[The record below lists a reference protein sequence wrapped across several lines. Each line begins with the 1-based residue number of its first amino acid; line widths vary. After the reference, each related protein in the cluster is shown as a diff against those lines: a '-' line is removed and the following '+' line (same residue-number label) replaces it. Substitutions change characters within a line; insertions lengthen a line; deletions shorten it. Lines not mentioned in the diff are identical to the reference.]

1 MKIINNMF
9 NNRSTDIVEKTSG
22 ISQEKKFDDV
32 GHDTESVKSLIGQY
46 KNHHNI
52 LEIKRYFPK

>member
-1 MKIINNMF
+1 MF

-32 GHDTESVKSLIGQY
+32 GHDTESVESLMRQY
-46 KNHHNI
+46 KNHHII
-52 LEIKRYFPK
+52 LEIKIYFPK